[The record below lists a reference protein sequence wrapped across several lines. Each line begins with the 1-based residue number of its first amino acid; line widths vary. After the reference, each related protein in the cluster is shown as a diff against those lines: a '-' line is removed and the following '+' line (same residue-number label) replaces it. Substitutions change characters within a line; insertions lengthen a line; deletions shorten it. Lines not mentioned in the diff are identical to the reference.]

1 MVASQQSQTQGQ
13 PNEMTFTSFDL
24 TASFYQQ
31 PLEENCRQYTAF
43 STRTQHVEFC
53 KAPMGLSNSPAAFC
67 AALFHLM
74 RKELLTNLSIYVD
87 DALLI
92 STDFISHMRLLRDIF
107 EKFRQNDLRINPQ
120 KSAFARDSVVFLGFL
135 FTRDGIKVDPKRF
148 DKIRNLKPAT
158 NQKEVRYLIGFFLY
172 FRKHLPGFSKIITP
186 LRQLLLK
193 DAKFHW
199 GEAQNNALEK
209 LKQLLLQNATLI
221 FPDLNEPFLIMV
233 DASKHSAAHCL
244 LQKRTA
250 FFDPSRS
257 EDGRSRNMNKISL
270 LVTRS

>member
-1 MVASQQSQTQGQ
+1 
-13 PNEMTFTSFDL
+13 
-24 TASFYQQ
+24 
-31 PLEENCRQYTAF
+31 
-43 STRTQHVEFC
+43 
-53 KAPMGLSNSPAAFC
+53 
-67 AALFHLM
+67 
-74 RKELLTNLSIYVD
+74 
-87 DALLI
+87 
-92 STDFISHMRLLRDIF
+92 MRLLWDIF
-107 EKFRQNDLRINPQ
+107 EKFRQNDLHLNPQ

-135 FTRDGIKVDPKRF
+135 FIRDDIKVDPKQF

-158 NQKEVRYLIGFFLY
+158 NPKEVRHLIGFFLY

-186 LRQLLLK
+186 LRELLLK

-244 LQKRTA
+244 LQKKDGVLRPVAFGGRTFKKYVQNISA
-250 FFDPSRS
+250 CDSEFIALVHAIQTYHHFLSNGRPFTILSDHCSLQYLRNLKFSISPKLVRYAIILQNFQFDVLFIRGKNNIIADFLSRYPMYDNETADEEHKS
-257 EDGRSRNMNKISL
+257 
-270 LVTRS
+270 